1 MVLKHKSMFSALALL
16 AKRFKFAFLLIICSS
31 VGNIGVAQ
39 TDVLAP
45 LTGFICNLAT
55 TLQGPVALA
64 LGVLLLAAG
73 GITVAIGGKRSLG
86 FIVWAAIGITVATG
100 AATIATSLFS
110 GGCP

>member
-1 MVLKHKSMFSALALL
+1 MVIKQKSILKVLQPLV
-16 AKRFKFAFLLIICSS
+16 KRFRFAFLLIACSS

-100 AATIATSLFS
+100 AATIATSLFQ